1 MRLKVLAVLS
11 VLSLVSA
18 SATFAQDTTKQTT
31 KRQGGAQRQ
40 PRLASAGD
48 IETATR
54 ALNLTDDQKTKL
66 AEFVAAFTTSVNA
79 TLTPEQQGKLKV
91 ELTRLSQ
98 SQRGPESMLM
108 TLDAAV
114 TLTAEQKPKALVM
127 IMEYQKSLKDKVKDL
142 SPEERRTVS
151 QQSVSDLKAALKA
164 VLNAEQQAKLDDW
177 RPNTRGRAQGQT
189 PKEPKP
195 GKP

>member
-1 MRLKVLAVLS
+1 MRLKVIAVLG
-11 VLSLVSA
+11 VLSLLSV

-31 KRQGGAQRQ
+31 KRQGGAQGKQRV
-40 PRLASAGD
+40 ASAGD

-79 TLTPEQQGKLKV
+79 TLTPEQQEKLKT

-114 TLTAEQKPKALVM
+114 TLTSDQKPKALIM

-142 SPEERRTVS
+142 SPEERRTVT
-151 QQSVSDLKAALKA
+151 QQSVSDLKTALKT
-164 VLNAEQQAKLDDW
+164 VLNPEQQSKLDDW
-177 RPNTRGRAQGQT
+177 KPNARGRGQAQ
-189 PKEPKP
+189 PSKDKP